1 MEEIDMIQ
9 WFTKQKNNEKGFT
22 LIELLIVLAVMA
34 LIATIAFPAF
44 TGLMEG
50 FKFKADVQTANAIAR
65 QIESRYVTGIETVG
79 ATSDTEITTDVFG
92 DAIPDSKLEGTFKY
106 TVTYNSTAKTGT
118 ITVYLDRDSSTNNWD
133 SDDPTTTSINFSM
146 FQ

>member
-1 MEEIDMIQ
+1 MIQ

-50 FKFKADVQTANAIAR
+50 FRKKADDQTANAIAR
-65 QIESRYVTGIETVG
+65 QLQSRIITEVATIGTTGSTWTDISSAMFGETL
-79 ATSDTEITTDVFG
+79 
-92 DAIPDSKLEGTFKY
+92 PDSKLDDTPEWEY
-106 TVTYNSTAKTGT
+106 TLTE
-118 ITVYLDRDSSTNNWD
+118 
-133 SDDPTTTSINFSM
+133 
-146 FQ
+146 Q